1 MSDLS
6 NRVQAL
12 ESGLTSAS
20 QVRLSL
26 SQLGIVIAAIAG
38 ATWWA
43 GSHMA
48 SKDDV
53 RIIEEKV
60 TAVSGTLKEVATT
73 VAVLKDRSDRF
84 EIPMMAAETSAI
96 PTTDAMSSAAAP
108 SITRAHRPAP
118 ATPAAT
124 ASASAPRELRR

>member
-1 MSDLS
+1 MSDLA

-12 ESGLTSAS
+12 ESGLSSAS

-26 SQLGIVIAAIAG
+26 SQLGLVIAAIAG

-53 RIIEEKV
+53 KIIEEKV
-60 TAVSGTLKEVATT
+60 TNVSGTLKEVAMT

-84 EIPMMAAETSAI
+84 EIPMMAAEATTTTMSAMA
-96 PTTDAMSSAAAP
+96 TTP
-108 SITRAHRPAP
+108 S
-118 ATPAAT
+118 AAT
-124 ASASAPRELRR
+124 ASHAAPTPGPAVPVTAATAASATK